1 MFAHVRRSENKDG
14 NKLFKAEHQCLVL
27 MQRQYIS
34 KEFHFEKEMVTLKKR
49 CILFRLYIN
58 HEQIHNRYRNSETL
72 FAMETRALFCQPLQA
87 SRTISPS
94 NFKPAVGKPL
104 LRRSFLRQ
112 NAPHLQPVI
121 SVKNERKD
129 GFIPSPFPLYQH
141 TIFSVIT
148 SKPIA
153 SDMKHRLISCVV

>member
-1 MFAHVRRSENKDG
+1 
-14 NKLFKAEHQCLVL
+14 
-27 MQRQYIS
+27 
-34 KEFHFEKEMVTLKKR
+34 MVTLKKR

-58 HEQIHNRYRNSETL
+58 HEQIHNRNRNSETL
-72 FAMETRALFCQPLQA
+72 FAMETRALFCQPLQS
-87 SRTISPS
+87 SRTISHSQRVVPS

-112 NAPHLQPVI
+112 NAPHLQSVI

-153 SDMKHRLISCVV
+153 SNMKHRLISCVV